1 MKLAEINSLME
12 QMTAEIAVRQDM
24 LTVLHR
30 LKQERAAAKT
40 RRGTAQQ
47 EETERTEKGPREKVP
62 NHPGHKGPE
71 RL

>member
-40 RRGTAQQ
+40 RRGTA

-71 RL
+71 WL